1 MKKRIVY
8 FDLLRIIAI
17 IAVIM
22 IHVSAENWYVTEV
35 DSKWLMNNFVNSI
48 VGMWAVPTFVTISGA
63 LLLGNSKFNIKSLF
77 TKYLPRI
84 LFILVVWH
92 TIYYFYE
99 YPTLSITNIV
109 QCYKNLI
116 LGKVYCHLWYLY
128 LVIGLYILTPILN
141 KLVKALNKTEYIY
154 MLVIGFGLTAGVQTL
169 CYISEYNFNALIAPY
184 MVLNFSVMIFYYLLG
199 YYLKKWDIP
208 YNKIILGI
216 SLTLLI
222 LMAIIQNIISA
233 KTGIPTS
240 YSGTSNILAVFIV
253 ASLFSVLK
261 NNKKIKNNSAVTK
274 MGELTLGVYLVHFII
289 EKTLLKFGI
298 NANMINPILGNIL
311 VTLIIVILSYLLCLL
326 LSKIPIVKKTIQ

>member
-8 FDLLRIIAI
+8 LDLLRIIAI

-35 DSKWLMNNFVNSI
+35 DNKWLMNNFINSI

-84 LFILVVWH
+84 IFILVVWH
-92 TIYYFYE
+92 TIYYFYQN
-99 YPTLSITNIV
+99 PTLSTTNVV

-116 LGKVYCHLWYLY
+116 LGEVYSHLWYLY
-128 LVIGLYILTPILN
+128 LVIGLYIITPILN
-141 KLVKALNKTEYIY
+141 KLVRVLNKNEYIY
-154 MLVIGFGLTAGVQTL
+154 MLIIGFCLTAGIQTL
-169 CYISEYNFNALIAPY
+169 CYFSKFDFYAIIEPY
-184 MVLNFSVMIFYYLLG
+184 KVLNFNVMLFYYLLG

-208 YNKIILGI
+208 YGKITLVV
-216 SLTLLI
+216 SVTLLI
-222 LMAIIQNIISA
+222 IMSILQNIISV
-233 KTGIPTS
+233 KKGMPITF
-240 YSGTSNILAVFIV
+240 SGTSNVLAIFIV

-261 NNKKIKNNSAVTK
+261 NNQKLKSKLIISK
-274 MGELTLGVYLVHFII
+274 MGKLTLGVYLIHFII

-311 VTLIIVILSYLLCLL
+311 VTLIIAVISYLLCFII
-326 LSKIPIVKKTIQ
+326 SKIPIIKKTIQ